1 MIETLIPM
9 FLSGDSFWLDLI
21 YVLTALAIVVGLIAL
36 AIWLAGAAIG
46 LVICAFVYL
55 LPFDL

>member
-1 MIETLIPM
+1 M

-36 AIWLAGAAIG
+36 AIWLAGAALG

>member
-36 AIWLAGAAIG
+36 AIDRKS
-46 LVICAFVYL
+46 VV
-55 LPFDL
+55 